1 MVKPRDESVRARFAT
16 ESDRNFSVVASAGSG
31 KTTGIIE
38 RILSIARSP
47 NAAEILPRL
56 VVVTF
61 TNRAA
66 DEMQQR
72 TRQAL
77 LQENLGQEVQTASN
91 RAFFGTIHAFCMKL
105 LTDFGHYLGLPAPVE
120 LVEDDD
126 DLWQEFAQ
134 NQIRIGDSL
143 GEKDRALLLRFVQAR
158 DLMELARRAR
168 SAVLQVPG
176 LTPCPP
182 PEFAEIY
189 SQSAKGKGNDNIARS
204 QAELREWENRFSG
217 DWEYLRWPVCF
228 TAPNAKFTQL
238 WQEKF
243 APLRKWICAA
253 ATCVAAEVQRD
264 YLDFRLDNGVVTYDD
279 QIALAEQLL
288 QHPVAAP
295 RIRDENFRV
304 ILDEAQDTEPLQFSV
319 LLEVTRPPEA
329 KGLWLQDP
337 HLGPRPGHFC
347 MVGDFQ
353 QSIYW
358 QRADLNY
365 YRAVHDAL
373 ISDKNGESLEF
384 AVTFRLDQKQL
395 DFVNETFWEILNN
408 KDGQVRF
415 VELQPRP
422 NILPGKVIRVP
433 LAKELLPE
441 GKKLKDYQK
450 ARIEADYLA
459 RWIKDA
465 GLKKLSA
472 DSWREVAILCPRKAW
487 LQTMAAA
494 LRRVGLPVAIQS
506 ENDVK
511 GDSPAYAWL
520 TALLTIMSDPLNA
533 YEIVGVLRDIFGASD
548 HDLAV
553 FSEGQKA
560 RFRIDQIASAT
571 GRISSFLH
579 MLAEIR
585 QRAEGLALFDAVS
598 LIIEQT
604 QLRERLLLLPATEF
618 GDLARELDALTV
630 QAAEAEANG
639 MILPGFSE
647 QLRNDFASSRAVR
660 FSADDDAIQLITS
673 YKAKGSEWQAVI
685 VPFLARELRTPSP
698 PYPHFV
704 KSPADGELVI
714 AFAKEDKS
722 KDLKDAIERAEQQQ
736 LERLLYVATTRAR
749 HTLVVVLDQEIF
761 SNSEGKLL
769 KTAQLR
775 RLIRDKDFY
784 SGEFEQH
791 TSTIDE
797 VPESSPITE
806 HASQKKD
813 AQIDPLTNDE
823 LKRAAKRASDFVRKI
838 TPSALDPEVPADV
851 RTRSRLDT
859 LATLYGRWW
868 HKFFQRLDWKG
879 GIDFAQN
886 IFEKELPF
894 SPDAKG
900 AVKDWDATHRHL
912 FSDASIARFLESDET
927 LFHAEFPFSWRR
939 NNRSVLEGL
948 IDLVMI
954 DRKAHRCL
962 LLDWKTNNV
971 SPSDVE
977 IFRETYRP
985 QLAAYWKAVTEIT
998 GLEVEAGLFSIALG
1012 RLLLYSAEELQMEW
1026 RRLEQLPPSQLENEI
1041 TPDSVDQ
1048 RLTAERSD
1056 TPKAARGPR
1065 YPGTA

>member
-1 MVKPRDESVRARFAT
+1 MVKPRDESVRARFAS
-16 ESDRNFSVVASAGSG
+16 ELDRNFSVVASAGSG

-38 RILSIARSP
+38 RILSIARSL

-77 LQENLGQEVQTASN
+77 LQENLGQEVQTAFN
-91 RAFFGTIHAFCMKL
+91 RAFFGTIHSFCMKL
-105 LTDFGHYLGLPAPVE
+105 LTDFGHYLGLPAPLE

-126 DLWQEFAQ
+126 DMWQEFAQ
-134 NQIRIGDSL
+134 SQTRIGRSL
-143 GEKDRALLLRFVQAR
+143 GEKDRAMLLRFVQAR

-168 SAVLQVPG
+168 SAVLQMPG
-176 LTPCPP
+176 LSPCPP
-182 PEFAEIY
+182 LDFAEVY
-189 SQSAKGKGNDNIARS
+189 SQSDKAKGNDNIAVS
-204 QAELREWENRFSG
+204 QAELREWEKRFAG

-228 TAPNAKFTQL
+228 TAANARFTQL

-243 APLRKWICAA
+243 APLRQWICAA

-264 YLDFRLDNGVVTYDD
+264 YLNFRLDHGLVTYND
-279 QIALAEQLL
+279 QIALAEELL
-288 QHPVAAP
+288 QHPIAAP
-295 RIRDENFRV
+295 RIREESFRV

-329 KGLWLQDP
+329 KGLWLQDR

-365 YRAVHDAL
+365 YRAVHEAL
-373 ISDKNGESLEF
+373 IADKNGESLEF
-384 AVTFRLDQKQL
+384 AVTFRLAQKQL
-395 DFVNETFWEILNN
+395 DFVNETFREILNN

-433 LAKELLPE
+433 LAKELLPQ

-450 ARIEADYLA
+450 ARIETEYLA

-487 LQTMAAA
+487 LQTTAAA
-494 LRRVGLPVAIQS
+494 LRRVDLPVAIQS
-506 ENDVK
+506 EHDVK

-520 TALLTIMSDPLNA
+520 TALLTIMTDPLNA

-560 RFRIDQIASAT
+560 RFRIDEIASAT
-571 GRISSFLH
+571 GRISSVLH
-579 MLAEIR
+579 TLAEIR
-585 QRAEGLALFDAVS
+585 QRAEGLALFDAVT
-598 LIIEQT
+598 LIIEKM

-618 GDLARELDALTV
+618 GDLARELDALIV

-639 MILPGFSE
+639 MILPEFAE
-647 QLRNDFASSRAVR
+647 QLRNDFTSSRAVR
-660 FSADDDAIQLITS
+660 FSADDNAIQLITS
-673 YKAKGSEWQAVI
+673 YKAKGSEWQTVI
-685 VPFLARELRTPSP
+685 VPFLARDLRPPSP
-698 PYPHFV
+698 RYPDFV
-704 KSPADGELVI
+704 KSPGDGELII
-714 AFAKEDKS
+714 AFANQDKS

-761 SNSEGKLL
+761 SSSEGKLL

-784 SGEFEQH
+784 SGEFDQNA
-791 TSTIDE
+791 STIDE
-797 VPESSPITE
+797 VPESSQIVKY
-806 HASQKKD
+806 ASQKNGSE
-813 AQIDPLTNDE
+813 IEPLTNNE
-823 LKRAAKRASDFVRKI
+823 LKRAAKRASEFVRKI
-838 TPSALDPEVPADV
+838 TPSALDPEVPTDV
-851 RTRSRLDT
+851 RTHSRLDT

-879 GIDFAQN
+879 GIDSAQRL
-886 IFEKELPF
+886 FEKELPI
-894 SPDAKG
+894 SPDAKA
-900 AVKDWDATHRHL
+900 AVKDWNATRRNL
-912 FSDASIARFLESDET
+912 FSDATIARFLASDET

-939 NNRSVLEGL
+939 NDRSVLEGL
-948 IDLVMI
+948 IDSIMI
-954 DRKAHRCL
+954 DREAGRCL
-962 LLDWKTNNV
+962 LLDWKTNDV
-971 SPSDVE
+971 SPSEVE

-985 QLAAYWKAVTEIT
+985 QLAAYWKAVTEIA
-998 GLEVEAGLFSIALG
+998 GLEVEAGLFSTALG
-1012 RLLLYSAEELQMEW
+1012 QLLLYSAEELQMEW
-1026 RRLEQLPPSQLENEI
+1026 RRLEQLQPAQLENEI
-1041 TPDSVDQ
+1041 RPDA
-1048 RLTAERSD
+1048 AE
-1056 TPKAARGPR
+1056 GF
-1065 YPGTA
+1065 

>member
-1 MVKPRDESVRARFAT
+1 MVKPRDESVRARFAS
-16 ESDRNFSVVASAGSG
+16 ELDRNFSVVASAGSG

-47 NAAEILPRL
+47 NAEEILPRL

-77 LQENLGQEVQTASN
+77 LQENLGQEVQTAFN
-91 RAFFGTIHAFCMKL
+91 RAFFGTIHSFCMKL
-105 LTDFGHYLGLPAPVE
+105 LTDFGHYLGLPAPLE

-126 DLWQEFAQ
+126 DMWQEFAQ
-134 NQIRIGDSL
+134 NQTRIGRSL
-143 GEKDRALLLRFVQAR
+143 GEKDRAMLLRFVQAR

-168 SAVLQVPG
+168 SAVLQMPG
-176 LTPCPP
+176 LSPCPP
-182 PEFAEIY
+182 LDFAEVY
-189 SQSAKGKGNDNIARS
+189 SQSDKAKVKDNIAKS
-204 QAELREWENRFSG
+204 QAELREWEKRFAG

-228 TAPNAKFTQL
+228 TAPNARFTQL

-264 YLDFRLDNGVVTYDD
+264 YLNFRLDHGLVTYND
-279 QIALAEQLL
+279 QIALAEELL
-288 QHPVAAP
+288 QHPIAAP
-295 RIRDENFRV
+295 RIREESFRV

-329 KGLWLQDP
+329 KGLWLRDR

-365 YRAVHDAL
+365 YRAVHEAL
-373 ISDKNGESLEF
+373 IADKNGESLEF

-395 DFVNETFWEILNN
+395 DFVNDTFREILNN

-433 LAKELLPE
+433 LAKELLPQ

-450 ARIEADYLA
+450 ARIEAEYLA

-487 LQTMAAA
+487 LQTTAAA
-494 LRRVGLPVAIQS
+494 LRRVDLPVAIQS
-506 ENDVK
+506 EHDVK

-520 TALLTIMSDPLNA
+520 TALLTIMTDPLNA
-533 YEIVGVLRDIFGASD
+533 YEIVGVVRDIFGVSD

-560 RFRIDQIASAT
+560 RFRIDEIASAT
-571 GRISSFLH
+571 GRISSVLH
-579 MLAEIR
+579 TLAEIR
-585 QRAEGLALFDAVS
+585 QRADGLALFDAVT

-618 GDLARELDALTV
+618 GDLARELDALIV
-630 QAAEAEANG
+630 QAAAAEANG
-639 MILPGFSE
+639 MILSGFAE

-660 FSADDDAIQLITS
+660 FSADDNAIQLITS

-685 VPFLARELRTPSP
+685 VPFLARDLRPPSP
-698 PYPHFV
+698 RYPDFV
-704 KSPADGELVI
+704 KSPADGELII
-714 AFAKEDKS
+714 AFANQDKS

-761 SNSEGKLL
+761 CNSEGKLPR
-769 KTAQLR
+769 TAQLR
-775 RLIRDKDFY
+775 RLMQDKDFY
-784 SGEFEQH
+784 SGEFDQH
-791 TSTIDE
+791 SRTIDE
-797 VPESSPITE
+797 VLEPSPIVE
-806 HASQKKD
+806 HAPEKNGSE
-813 AQIDPLTNDE
+813 IEPLTHSE
-823 LKRAAKRASDFVRKI
+823 LKRAAKRASEFVRKI
-838 TPSALDPEVPADV
+838 TPSALDSEVPADV

-868 HKFFQRLDWKG
+868 HKFLQRLDWKG
-879 GIDFAQN
+879 GIDSAQKL
-886 IFEKELPF
+886 FEKELPI
-894 SPDAKG
+894 SPDAKA
-900 AVKDWDATHRHL
+900 AVKDWNATRRNL
-912 FSDASIARFLESDET
+912 FSDATIARFLASDET

-939 NNRSVLEGL
+939 NDRSVIEGL
-948 IDLVMI
+948 IDSIMI
-954 DRKAHRCL
+954 NRKAGRCL
-962 LLDWKTNNV
+962 LLDWKTNDV

-985 QLAAYWKAVTEIT
+985 QVAAYWKAVTEIAC
-998 GLEVEAGLFSIALG
+998 LEVEAGVFSTALG
-1012 RLLLYSAEELQMEW
+1012 RLLLYSADELQMEW
-1026 RRLEQLPPSQLENEI
+1026 RRLEQLPPAQMENEI
-1041 TPDSVDQ
+1041 QPD
-1048 RLTAERSD
+1048 
-1056 TPKAARGPR
+1056 AADGF
-1065 YPGTA
+1065 

>member
-1 MVKPRDESVRARFAT
+1 MVKPRDEFVRARFAS
-16 ESDRNFSVVASAGSG
+16 ELDRNFSVVASAGSG
-31 KTTGIIE
+31 KTTAITE
-38 RILSIARSP
+38 RILSIARSR
-47 NAAEILPRL
+47 NAVEILPRL

-77 LQENLGQEVQTASN
+77 LEENLRQEVHTAFN
-91 RAFFGTIHAFCMKL
+91 RAFFGTIHSFCMKL
-105 LTDFGHYLGLPAPVE
+105 LTDFGHYLGLPAPLE

-126 DLWQEFAQ
+126 DLWQEFTQ
-134 NQIRIGDSL
+134 NQTRIGRSL
-143 GEKDRALLLRFVQAR
+143 GERDRAVLLRFVQAR

-168 SAVLQVPG
+168 AAVLQVPG
-176 LTPCPP
+176 LSPCPP
-182 PEFAEIY
+182 LDFTEVY
-189 SQSAKGKGNDNIARS
+189 SQSAKGKGNDNIAKS
-204 QAELREWENRFSG
+204 QAELREWESRFAG
-217 DWEYLRWPVCF
+217 DWEYLRWPSRF

-264 YLDFRLDNGVVTYDD
+264 YLNFRLDHGLVTYDD
-279 QIALAEQLL
+279 QIALAEELL
-288 QHPVAAP
+288 QHPVAAQ
-295 RIRDENFRV
+295 RIREESFRV

-329 KGLWLQDP
+329 KGLWLQDR

-358 QRADLNY
+358 KRADLNY
-365 YRAVHDAL
+365 YRAVHEAL

-395 DFVNETFWEILNN
+395 DFVNETFREILNN
-408 KDGQVRF
+408 KDGQVPF

-422 NILPGKVIRVP
+422 EILPGKVIRVP
-433 LAKELLPE
+433 LATELLPG

-450 ARIEADYLA
+450 ARIEAEHLA
-459 RWIKDA
+459 GWIKDA

-506 ENDVK
+506 EHDVK

-520 TALLTIMSDPLNA
+520 TALLTIMTDPLND
-533 YEIVGVLRDIFGASD
+533 YEIVGVLREIFGASD

-553 FSEGQKA
+553 FSEGQKM
-560 RFRIDQIASAT
+560 RFRIDEIASAT
-571 GRISSFLH
+571 GRISSVLH
-579 MLAEIR
+579 TLAEIR
-585 QRAEGLALFDAVS
+585 QRAEGLALFDAVT

-604 QLRERLLLLPATEF
+604 QLRDRLLLLPAAEF
-618 GDLARELDALTV
+618 GDLARELDALIV

-639 MILPGFSE
+639 MILPGFAE
-647 QLRNDFASSRAVR
+647 QLRNDFASPRAVR
-660 FSADDDAIQLITS
+660 FSADDNAIQLITS

-685 VPFLARELRTPSP
+685 VPFLARDLRTPP
-698 PYPHFV
+698 PRYPEFV
-704 KSPADGELVI
+704 KSPADGELII
-714 AFAKEDKS
+714 AFANQDKS

-761 SNSEGKLL
+761 SSSDGKLL

-784 SGEFEQH
+784 AGEFDQDS
-791 TSTIDE
+791 STIDE
-797 VPESSPITE
+797 VHEFSPIVE
-806 HASQKKD
+806 HASQKNGSE
-813 AQIDPLTNDE
+813 IEPLTSSE
-823 LKRAAKRASDFVRKI
+823 FKRAAKRASEFVRKI
-838 TPSALDPEVPADV
+838 TPSALDSEVPAEV
-851 RTRSRLDT
+851 RIRSRLDT
-859 LATLYGRWW
+859 MATLYGRWW
-868 HKFFQRLDWKG
+868 HKLFQRLDWKG
-879 GIDFAQN
+879 GIDSAQKL
-886 IFEKELPF
+886 FEKELPI
-894 SPDAKG
+894 SPDAKA
-900 AVKDWDATHRHL
+900 AVKDWNATRRNL
-912 FSDASIARFLESDET
+912 FNDTTIARFLASDET

-948 IDLVMI
+948 IDSIMI
-954 DRKAHRCL
+954 NRKAGRCL
-962 LLDWKTNNV
+962 LLDWKTNDV

-985 QLAAYWKAVTEIT
+985 QLAAYWKAVTEIA
-998 GLEVEAGLFSIALG
+998 GLEVEAGLFSTALG
-1012 RLLLYSAEELQMEW
+1012 NLLLYSAEELQMEW
-1026 RRLEQLPPSQLENEI
+1026 RRLEQLPPAQLETEI
-1041 TPDSVDQ
+1041 WPD
-1048 RLTAERSD
+1048 
-1056 TPKAARGPR
+1056 AATVRVRR
-1065 YPGTA
+1065 YPRTD

>member
-1 MVKPRDESVRARFAT
+1 MPREL
-16 ESDRNFSVVASAGSG
+16 DRNFSVVASAGSG
-31 KTTGIIE
+31 KTTAIIE

-77 LQENLGQEVQTASN
+77 LQENLRQEVQTAFN
-91 RAFFGTIHAFCMKL
+91 RAFFGTIHSFCMKL
-105 LTDFGHYLGLPAPVE
+105 LTDFGHYLGLPAPLE
-120 LVEDDD
+120 LVEDDE

-134 NQIRIGDSL
+134 NQTRIGRSL
-143 GEKDRALLLRFVQAR
+143 GEKDRAMLLRFVQAR

-176 LTPCPP
+176 LSPCPP
-182 PEFAEIY
+182 PDFAEIY

-204 QAELREWENRFSG
+204 QAELREWEKRFGG

-228 TAPNAKFTQL
+228 TAPNARFTQL

-264 YLDFRLDNGVVTYDD
+264 YLNFRLDRGLVTYDD
-279 QIALAEQLL
+279 QIALAEGLL
-288 QHPVAAP
+288 QHPVAGQ
-295 RIRDENFRV
+295 RIREESFRV

-329 KGLWLQDP
+329 KGLWLQDR

-365 YRAVHDAL
+365 YRAVHEAL

-395 DFVNETFWEILNN
+395 DFVNETFREILNN

-433 LAKELLPE
+433 LAKELLPA

-506 ENDVK
+506 EHDVK

-520 TALLTIMSDPLNA
+520 TALLTIMTDPLNA

-560 RFRIDQIASAT
+560 RFRIDEIASAT
-571 GRISSFLH
+571 GRISSVLH
-579 MLAEIR
+579 TLAEIR
-585 QRAEGLALFDAVS
+585 QRAEGLALFDAVT

-618 GDLARELDALTV
+618 GDLARELDALIV

-639 MILPGFSE
+639 MILPGFAE

-685 VPFLARELRTPSP
+685 VPFLARDLRPPSP
-698 PYPHFV
+698 RYPDFV
-704 KSPADGELVI
+704 KSPADGELII
-714 AFAKEDKS
+714 AFANQDKS

-761 SNSEGKLL
+761 SSSEGKLL

-784 SGEFEQH
+784 SGEFDQH

-797 VPESSPITE
+797 VPESSPIVE
-806 HASQKKD
+806 HASQKNGSE
-813 AQIDPLTNDE
+813 IEPLTNE
-823 LKRAAKRASDFVRKI
+823 RTQARCETRFGIRAKDHTK
-838 TPSALDPEVPADV
+838 
-851 RTRSRLDT
+851 RSRFGSS
-859 LATLYGRWW
+859 GR
-868 HKFFQRLDWKG
+868 R
-879 GIDFAQN
+879 AN
-886 IFEKELPF
+886 
-894 SPDAKG
+894 A
-900 AVKDWDATHRHL
+900 
-912 FSDASIARFLESDET
+912 
-927 LFHAEFPFSWRR
+927 
-939 NNRSVLEGL
+939 
-948 IDLVMI
+948 
-954 DRKAHRCL
+954 
-962 LLDWKTNNV
+962 
-971 SPSDVE
+971 
-977 IFRETYRP
+977 
-985 QLAAYWKAVTEIT
+985 LAARYSGHPLRPLVAQIFPTS
-998 GLEVEAGLFSIALG
+998 GLERWNRFRTKVIRKRIADFSRRESRG
-1012 RLLLYSAEELQMEW
+1012 K
-1026 RRLEQLPPSQLENEI
+1026 RLERDAPEF
-1041 TPDSVDQ
+1041 VQ
-1048 RLTAERSD
+1048 RRHYRSFSCGAMKRCFTRNFHFRGAETIAACS
-1056 TPKAARGPR
+1056 KA
-1065 YPGTA
+1065 

>member
-1 MVKPRDESVRARFAT
+1 MVKPQDESVRVRFAR
-16 ESDRNFSVVASAGSG
+16 ELDRNFSVVASAGSG
-31 KTTGIIE
+31 KTTAITE

-47 NAAEILPRL
+47 NAIEILPRL

-72 TRQAL
+72 TRHAL
-77 LQENLGQEVQTASN
+77 LQENVRQEVQTAFN
-91 RAFFGTIHAFCMKL
+91 RAFFGTIHSFCMKL
-105 LTDFGHYLGLPAPVE
+105 LTDFGHYLGLPAPLE

-134 NQIRIGDSL
+134 NQIRIGRSL
-143 GEKDRALLLRFVQAR
+143 GEKDRAMLLRFVQAR

-176 LTPCPP
+176 LSPCPP
-182 PEFAEIY
+182 LDFTEVY
-189 SQSAKGKGNDNIARS
+189 SQSNKAKGNDNIAKS
-204 QAELREWENRFSG
+204 QAELREWERRFAG
-217 DWEYLRWPVCF
+217 DWEYLRWPICF

-264 YLDFRLDNGVVTYDD
+264 YLNFRLDHGLVTYDD
-279 QIALAEQLL
+279 QIELAEELL
-288 QHPVAAP
+288 QHPVAAQ
-295 RIRDENFRV
+295 RIREESFRV

-319 LLEVTRPPEA
+319 LLEVTRPPQA
-329 KGLWLQDP
+329 KGLWLQDRD
-337 HLGPRPGHFC
+337 LGPRPGHFC

-365 YRAVHDAL
+365 YRAVHEAL

-395 DFVNETFWEILNN
+395 DFVNETFREILNN

-422 NILPGKVIRVP
+422 KILPGKVIRVP
-433 LAKELLPE
+433 LATELLPE

-450 ARIEADYLA
+450 ARIEAEYLA

-487 LQTMAAA
+487 LQTTAAA

-506 ENDVK
+506 ESDVK

-520 TALLTIMSDPLNA
+520 TALLTIMTDPLNA
-533 YEIVGVLRDIFGASD
+533 YEIVGVLREIFGASD

-560 RFRIDQIASAT
+560 KFRIDETLSAT
-571 GRISSFLH
+571 GRISSLLRA
-579 MLAEIR
+579 LAEIR
-585 QRAEGLALFDAVS
+585 QRAEGLALFDAVT

-604 QLRERLLLLPATEF
+604 QLRQRLLLLPATEF
-618 GDLARELDALTV
+618 GGLARELDALLAQT
-630 QAAEAEANG
+630 AEAEANG
-639 MILPGFSE
+639 MILAEFAE
-647 QLRNDFASSRAVR
+647 HLRNDFASLRAVR
-660 FSADDDAIQLITS
+660 FSADDNAIQLITS
-673 YKAKGSEWQAVI
+673 HKAKGSEWQAVV
-685 VPFLARELRTPSP
+685 VPFLARDLRTPP
-698 PYPHFV
+698 PRYPDLV
-704 KSPADGELVI
+704 KSPADGELII
-714 AFAKEDKS
+714 AFANQDKS

-761 SNSEGKLL
+761 SSSEGKLL

-784 SGEFEQH
+784 SGEFDQH
-791 TSTIDE
+791 STIDE
-797 VPESSPITE
+797 VLESSPILRE
-806 HASQKKD
+806 ASQKNGTK
-813 AQIDPLTNDE
+813 IEPLTSGE
-823 LKRAAKRASDFVRKI
+823 FKRAAKRASEFVRKI
-838 TPSALDPEVPADV
+838 IPSALDLEVPADI

-859 LATLYGRWW
+859 LPILYGRWW
-868 HKFFQRLDWKG
+868 HRFLQRLDWKG
-879 GIDFAQN
+879 GIESAQRL
-886 IFEKELPF
+886 FEKELPT
-894 SPDAKG
+894 SPDSKA
-900 AVKDWDATHRHL
+900 AAKDWNATRRNLFRDATIAGFL
-912 FSDASIARFLESDET
+912 ASTET

-948 IDLVMI
+948 IDLIMI
-954 DRKAHRCL
+954 DRKAGKCL
-962 LLDWKTNNV
+962 LLDWKTNDV
-971 SPSDVE
+971 SSGDVE

-998 GLEVEAGLFSIALG
+998 GLDVQAGLFSTALG
-1012 RLLLYSAEELQMEW
+1012 RFLLYSADELQMEW
-1026 RRLEQLPPSQLENEI
+1026 RRLEQLPPAQLENEI
-1041 TPDSVDQ
+1041 QPDV
-1048 RLTAERSD
+1048 A
-1056 TPKAARGPR
+1056 G
-1065 YPGTA
+1065 GF